1 MSVRSARRT
10 KRLRF
15 SGSPE
20 RHDFTPRSKH
30 AGMALNG
37 IVSALS
43 ASRLRIAVVGLL
55 VVAAVVGGAF
65 ALGVLGVPSVA
76 GVNNSFGDVTNET
89 TVVETDLV
97 VSNPNPIGVG
107 LDGVSIDYTVSMND
121 VEMAAGGREG
131 VGVPS
136 GNSSLAFETALEN
149 DAIPPWWTSHVE
161 NDERTT
167 VAIDATVTS
176 DLLGRNANLTRTRR
190 VETDL
195 IGAFTSEET
204 RPVNAD
210 SALVDD
216 PVLYVNETRGRWGTV
231 SDAETPIEME
241 FDVYNPNLEP
251 YVISEI
257 GYDVTM
263 NGVEMGSGSTD
274 EEYVIPS
281 YGSET
286 VELTAA
292 LRNER
297 LDEWWVT
304 HIDESVNGHQVSDL
318 RIEFYAVIELPSGE
332 TLTVPLD
339 ALTYE
344 ETIETD
350 IFDEGLDRGETG
362 DTGNSTESGG
372 SDDGT
377 SDGGNTS
384 DDGDSTSD
392 GGGNTSDDGDST
404 SGDDNTTDGD
414 NTTDDDSGDDD
425 GGLLP
430 LVADR

>member
-1 MSVRSARRT
+1 
-10 KRLRF
+10 
-15 SGSPE
+15 
-20 RHDFTPRSKH
+20 
-30 AGMALNG
+30 MALNG
-37 IVSALS
+37 IVSALT
-43 ASRLRIAVVGLL
+43 AGKLRIALVGAL
-55 VVAAVVGGAF
+55 VVAAAVGGAF

-76 GVNNSFGDVTNET
+76 AVNNSFGDVTNET

-107 LDGVSIDYTVSMND
+107 LDGVSVNYTVSMND
-121 VEMAAGGREG
+121 VEMARGGREG
-131 VGVPS
+131 VSVAS
-136 GNSSLAFETALEN
+136 GNSSIALETDLAN
-149 DAIPPWWTSHVE
+149 DAIPPWWTSHVR

-176 DLLGRNANLTRTRR
+176 DLLGRSADLTRTR
-190 VETDL
+190 EIQTDL
-195 IGAFTSEET
+195 IGAFTSDET

-210 SALVDD
+210 APLVDD

-251 YVISEI
+251 YVVTEI

-263 NGVEMGSGSTD
+263 NGVEMGSGSTE

-286 VELTAA
+286 VALTAA

-297 LDEWWVT
+297 LDDWWVT
-304 HIDESVNGHQVSDL
+304 HLDESVNGHQVSDL
-318 RIEFYAVIELPSGE
+318 RIEFYAVVELPSGE
-332 TLTVPLD
+332 ELTVPLD

-344 ETIETD
+344 ETVETD
-350 IFDEGLDRGETG
+350 IFDEGLHQGEETG
-362 DTGNSTESGG
+362 DDGSTDADGADDGGNATDDDGTT

-377 SDGGNTS
+377 TDDGG
-384 DDGDSTSD
+384 DASD
-392 GGGNTSDDGDST
+392 GGGDDT
-404 SGDDNTTDGD
+404 SGGDNTTDGG
-414 NTTDDDSGDDD
+414 SGDDDD

-430 LVADR
+430 LAVDR

>member
-1 MSVRSARRT
+1 
-10 KRLRF
+10 
-15 SGSPE
+15 
-20 RHDFTPRSKH
+20 
-30 AGMALNG
+30 MALDR
-37 IVSALS
+37 IVSALT
-43 ASRLRIAVVGLL
+43 AGKLRIAVVALA
-55 VVAAVVGGAF
+55 VVAAAVGGAF

-76 GVNNSFGDVTNET
+76 AVNNSFGDVTNET

-107 LDGVSIDYTVSMND
+107 LDGVTVNYTVSMND
-121 VEMAAGGREG
+121 VEMATGGREG
-131 VGVPS
+131 VSVAS
-136 GNSSLAFETALEN
+136 GNSSLAFETELAN

-161 NDERTT
+161 NGERTT
-167 VAIDATVTS
+167 VTIDATVAS
-176 DLLGRNANLTRTRR
+176 EVLGRSANLTRTREI
-190 VETDL
+190 ETDL
-195 IGAFTSEET
+195 IGAFTSDET

-210 SALVDD
+210 APLVDD

-231 SDAETPIEME
+231 SEEETPIEME

-251 YVISEI
+251 YVVTEI

-263 NGVEMGSGSTD
+263 NGVEMGSGSTA

-304 HIDESVNGHQVSDL
+304 HLDESVNGHQVSDL
-318 RIEFYAVIELPSGE
+318 RIEFYAVVELPTGE
-332 TLTVPLD
+332 GLTVPLD

-350 IFDEGLDRGETG
+350 IFDEGLHRGDG
-362 DTGNSTESGG
+362 SDAGNSTESSDSGERTSDG
-372 SDDGT
+372 DATDDGT
-377 SDGGNTS
+377 DAGDGNTTDGGSATEGGGSGDDDTSGSGDDDTS
-384 DDGDSTSD
+384 D
-392 GGGNTSDDGDST
+392 
-404 SGDDNTTDGD
+404 SGDDNTSDGG
-414 NTTDDDSGDDD
+414 SGGDDD
-425 GGLLP
+425 GLIP
-430 LVADR
+430 LAVD

>member
-1 MSVRSARRT
+1 
-10 KRLRF
+10 
-15 SGSPE
+15 
-20 RHDFTPRSKH
+20 
-30 AGMALNG
+30 MALNR
-37 IVSALS
+37 IVSALT
-43 ASRLRIAVVGLL
+43 AGKLRIAVVGLL
-55 VVAAVVGGAF
+55 VVAAAVGGAF
-65 ALGVLGVPSVA
+65 ALGVVGVPSVA
-76 GVNNSFGDVTNET
+76 AVNNSFGDVTNET

-121 VEMAAGGREG
+121 VEMASGGREG
-131 VGVPS
+131 VSVAS
-136 GNSSLAFETALEN
+136 GNSSIAFETDLEN

-176 DLLGRNANLTRTRR
+176 DLLGRSANLTRTRQ

-195 IGAFTSEET
+195 IGAFTSDET

-210 SALVDD
+210 APLVDD

-231 SDAETPIEME
+231 SEEETPIEME
-241 FDVYNPNLEP
+241 FDAYNPNLEP
-251 YVISEI
+251 YVVTEI

-263 NGVEMGSGSTD
+263 NGVAMGSGSTE

-286 VELTAA
+286 VELSAA

-304 HIDESVNGHQVSDL
+304 HLDESVNGHQVSDL
-318 RIEFYAVIELPSGE
+318 RIEFYAVVELPSGE
-332 TLTVPLD
+332 ELTVQLD

-350 IFDEGLDRGETG
+350 IFDEGLDRGKG
-362 DTGNSTESGG
+362 SDTGNSADSDGG
-372 SDDGT
+372 DNTSDDGT
-377 SDGGNTS
+377 SDDGGNTS
-384 DDGDSTSD
+384 D
-392 GGGNTSDDGDST
+392 GGTSDDG
-404 SGDDNTTDGD
+404 G

-425 GGLLP
+425 DGLLP
-430 LVADR
+430 LVVGR

>member
-1 MSVRSARRT
+1 
-10 KRLRF
+10 
-15 SGSPE
+15 
-20 RHDFTPRSKH
+20 
-30 AGMALNG
+30 MALDR
-37 IVSALS
+37 IVSALT
-43 ASRLRIAVVGLL
+43 AGKLRIALVGLA
-55 VVAAVVGGAF
+55 VVAAAVGGAF
-65 ALGVLGVPSVA
+65 ALGVFGVPSVA
-76 GVNNSFGDVTNET
+76 AVNNSFGDVTNET

-97 VSNPNPIGVG
+97 VSNPNPIGIG
-107 LDGVSIDYTVSMND
+107 LDGVSINYTVSMND

-131 VGVPS
+131 VSVAS
-136 GNSSLAFETALEN
+136 GNSSIAFETDLDN

-167 VAIDATVTS
+167 VTIDARVTS
-176 DLLGRNANLTRTRR
+176 EFLGRGANLTRTREI
-190 VETDL
+190 ETDL
-195 IGAFTSEET
+195 IGAFTSDET

-210 SALVDD
+210 APLVDD

-231 SDAETPIEME
+231 SEAETPIEME

-251 YVISEI
+251 YVVSEI

-274 EEYVIPS
+274 SEYVIPS

-286 VELTAA
+286 VELSAA

-304 HIDESVNGHQVSDL
+304 HLNESVNGHQVSDL
-318 RIEFYAVIELPSGE
+318 RIEFYAVVELPSGQE
-332 TLTVPLD
+332 LTVPLD

-350 IFDEGLDRGETG
+350 IFDEGLHQENGT
-362 DTGNSTESGG
+362 SGG
-372 SDDGT
+372 DSTDSDGGDNTSDGENT
-377 SDGGNTS
+377 TDDGGNTS
-384 DDGDSTSD
+384 DGD
-392 GGGNTSDDGDST
+392 NTSDDGSGDDT
-404 SGDDNTTDGD
+404 VDGDSGDDNTTDGG
-414 NTTDDDSGDDD
+414 SGDDD